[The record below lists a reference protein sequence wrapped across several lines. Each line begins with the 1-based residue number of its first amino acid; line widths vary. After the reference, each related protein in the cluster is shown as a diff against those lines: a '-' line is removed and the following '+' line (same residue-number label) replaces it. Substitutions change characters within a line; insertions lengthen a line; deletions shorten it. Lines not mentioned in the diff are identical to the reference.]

1 MMRMTI
7 IKMLA
12 LRLFGWVIMFSCLLA
27 VVNILFPKYA
37 IIGSFLLGVFF
48 MEREGRKHKK
58 EWIYMLVSSFLLAI
72 LTVVMTYTLT
82 SGICTLI
89 LMWSLPQ
96 EYCVNELYIQ
106 LAKIEGVSL
115 LSPWLFILFMFIW
128 YRVIFRKKYFPE

>member
-1 MMRMTI
+1 
-7 IKMLA
+7 MLA